1 MDRIVEIEKI
11 QLDESVESS
20 LRPSSFE
27 DYVGQ
32 EKIKS
37 NLAIAIAGLRRWI
50 SSMKSTSPL
59 CRFVKIAARSP
70 AFSIIGAAVTLMA
83 API

>member
-1 MDRIVEIEKI
+1 MDRIVEIEKM

-37 NLAIAIAGLRRWI
+37 NLAIAIAAAKNAPTCLITCFSTGRR
-50 SSMKSTSPL
+50 
-59 CRFVKIAARSP
+59 
-70 AFSIIGAAVTLMA
+70 G
-83 API
+83 